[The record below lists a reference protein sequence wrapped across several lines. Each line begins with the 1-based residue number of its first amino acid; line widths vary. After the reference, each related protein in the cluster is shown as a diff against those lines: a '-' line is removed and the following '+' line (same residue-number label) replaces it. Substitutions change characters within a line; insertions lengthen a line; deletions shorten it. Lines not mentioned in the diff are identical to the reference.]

1 MGTGAPAKPPEAHI
15 PTLAIGVAVR
25 VGTSQTQGVTM
36 PDENSD
42 AAGRDARPLGSEVA
56 PPGDPESQGGEP
68 GPASGVAGP
77 SFPPAE
83 TEPDA
88 N

>member
-1 MGTGAPAKPPEAHI
+1 M
-15 PTLAIGVAVR
+15 
-25 VGTSQTQGVTM
+25 TM
-36 PDENSD
+36 PDEHDAGSD
-42 AAGRDARPLGSEVA
+42 RDAQPLGSEVA
-56 PPGDPESQGGEP
+56 PPGDAESQGGEQ

-88 N
+88 KGH

>member
-1 MGTGAPAKPPEAHI
+1 MQ
-15 PTLAIGVAVR
+15 
-25 VGTSQTQGVTM
+25 GTSSPESPFPEVRRRLGTVTM
-36 PDENSD
+36 PDEENTGSD
-42 AAGRDARPLGSEVA
+42 RDAKPLGADVA
-56 PPGDPESQGGEP
+56 PPGDAESQGGEP

-77 SFPPAE
+77 SYPPAE

>member
-1 MGTGAPAKPPEAHI
+1 M
-15 PTLAIGVAVR
+15 
-25 VGTSQTQGVTM
+25 TM
-36 PDENSD
+36 PDEDDAGSD
-42 AAGRDARPLGSEVA
+42 RHAKPLGADVA
-56 PPGDPESQGGEP
+56 PPGDAESQGGEP

-77 SFPPAE
+77 SFPPAD